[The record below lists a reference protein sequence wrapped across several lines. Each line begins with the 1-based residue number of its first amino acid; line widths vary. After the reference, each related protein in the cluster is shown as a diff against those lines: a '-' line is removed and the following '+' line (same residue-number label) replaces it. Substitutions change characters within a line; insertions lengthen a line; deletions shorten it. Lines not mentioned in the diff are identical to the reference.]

1 MMRDSFLK
9 YMVVSSNGAIESFI
23 NDESSP
29 RALNNKISDHQPEN
43 SSGNCLSGIEDDNDY
58 VFDQGSV
65 NSADEDQDGGQTS
78 FDSGNHDPSSQIRS
92 RPLNRLYIPR
102 LRPLSDNGD
111 PINRIRSHNGMI
123 LSLTD

>member
-9 YMVVSSNGAIESFI
+9 YMVVSSNGAIEAFI

-43 SSGNCLSGIEDDNDY
+43 PSGNGLSGIEDDNDY